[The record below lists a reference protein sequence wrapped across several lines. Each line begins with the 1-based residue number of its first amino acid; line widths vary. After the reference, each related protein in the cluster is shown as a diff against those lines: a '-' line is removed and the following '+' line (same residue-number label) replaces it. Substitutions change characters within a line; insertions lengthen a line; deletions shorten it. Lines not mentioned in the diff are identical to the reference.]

1 LSGFVE
7 RAHPAA
13 AGKYDLVGVF
23 RMAPGSDNTSTAAS
37 LVVKHHL
44 LIVDDDRELCQLISR
59 YLDGEGF
66 LSTVVHT
73 GIAGEKAAIAGSFQL
88 IVLDVM
94 LPDRKGFDVLRQLRK
109 QIRTPVLMLTAKG
122 DDFDRIFGLEL
133 GADDY
138 LPKPFNPR
146 ELVARISAILR
157 RSGWQS
163 TEIAAQ
169 RPPLVISGDLVLD
182 MATRT
187 VKRDGQEV
195 KLTSAEF
202 DLLRHFLDSAG
213 KVLTREML
221 VENVLDRRFSPFD
234 RSIDLHISNLRRKLG
249 PQKDGTDRIRSVR
262 RTGYLYAWPD
272 RE

>member
-1 LSGFVE
+1 MAQVSE
-7 RAHPAA
+7 NTSA
-13 AGKYDLVGVF
+13 AGAQVAK
-23 RMAPGSDNTSTAAS
+23 P
-37 LVVKHHL
+37 HL

-59 YLDGEGF
+59 YLDDEGF
-66 LSTVVHT
+66 LSTTVHT
-73 GIAGEKAAIAGSFQL
+73 GIAGEKAAIAGGFQL

-94 LPDRKGFDVLRQLRK
+94 LPDRKGFDVLRDLRK
-109 QIRTPVLMLTAKG
+109 QITTPVLMLTAKG

-138 LPKPFNPR
+138 LAKPFNPR

-163 TEIAAQ
+163 KESVAQ
-169 RPPLVISGDLVLD
+169 RPPLVLSGDLALD

-202 DLLRHFLDSAG
+202 DLLRQFLDSAG

-249 PQKDGTDRIRSVR
+249 PQKDGSDRIRSVR
-262 RTGYLYAWPD
+262 GTGYLYAWPIT
-272 RE
+272 E